1 MLVKAL
7 LAVIAAVCSVGCARA
22 DVLLAGITEA
32 RGGGTA
38 AGTAFRN
45 GYQLAIDEINAA
57 GGLLGQPVRLRQFDI
72 DTRDEDAQLA
82 AKQAVQERPFAILGP
97 VFSGMTVSAMQ
108 HTVNA
113 GIPHF
118 TGGEAVS
125 LARKFH
131 PSLLRTSLTQQ
142 GAVPRLTALATYGLG
157 ARRLAI
163 LWIDNE
169 YGRSGRQVFLESANR
184 RGAAI
189 AFEEG
194 IKPGQKDF
202 GEVVQRLKTQAVDAV
217 VLYLNEG
224 ETIDALRALK
234 AAAYDRPVLGE
245 GPMLTAKV
253 IEGAGEAAEGVI
265 GHTGITVE
273 SSQAHM
279 AHFVSRYT
287 ARYGSLPDHN
297 AVKGYFAVQVVR
309 VGVEAVGRVDR
320 QAFLEFVKNTRLDGR
335 RYPRLMT
342 TATYDLFGDLNR
354 ESYFVQVRGGRGRV
368 LATLSSIDSP
378 FLELANGRTL
388 PLNSNEFRAELQ
400 AMLARGTVA
409 AAAPKP

>member
-1 MLVKAL
+1 MLART
-7 LAVIAAVCSVGCARA
+7 LAVLIVAACAATMVRA
-22 DVLLAGITEA
+22 EVIIAGITEV
-32 RGGGTA
+32 RGGGAA
-38 AGTAFRN
+38 AGTHFRN

-57 GGLLGQPVRLRQFDI
+57 GGLLGQPLRLRQFDV
-72 DTRDEDAQLA
+72 DTRDEEAQAA
-82 AKQAVQERPFAILGP
+82 AKQALQARPFAILGP

-108 HTVNA
+108 HTVA
-113 GIPHF
+113 SGIPHF

-131 PSLLRTSLTQQ
+131 PTLLRTSLTQQ

-169 YGRSGRQVFLESANR
+169 YGRSGRQVLVESAAR

-189 AFEEG
+189 VFDEG

-202 GEVVQRLKTQAVDAV
+202 GEVVQRLKARAADAA

-224 ETIDALRALK
+224 ETIDALLALK

-253 IEGAGEAAEGVI
+253 IEQAGDAAEGVI

-273 SSQAHM
+273 STQPHM
-279 AHFVSRYT
+279 AQFVSRYL
-287 ARYGSLPDHN
+287 ARYGSRPDHN
-297 AVKGYFAVQVVR
+297 AVKGYFAVQVLR
-309 VGVEAVGRVDR
+309 VGVEAVGRVDP

-335 RYPRLMT
+335 RHPRLMT

-354 ESYFVQVRGGRGRV
+354 ESYIVQVRGGRGRV

-378 FLELANGRTL
+378 FVELASGRTL

-400 AMLARGTVA
+400 ALTARGPVA
-409 AAAPKP
+409 AAAPRP